1 MFNEIIH
8 QYSQYKN
15 KELAWLINDYELTYE
30 NNLKNNRG
38 QLEKYNWIDR
48 QFTYKFNSHGFRS
61 EEFNNDNSIMFFG
74 CSNTVGIGL
83 PVEDTWA
90 YMVAQN
96 LNLKCFN
103 LGIGATGPDV
113 SFRLA
118 NHYIPQIKPNIV
130 VYAEPHPSRFALV
143 GVDDIYQFSTHGI
156 VSHNIISMKYNETK
170 KFDNFY
176 EQWILNEE
184 NIKLNSV
191 KHRLAIQALCQ
202 QYNIK
207 FAFAESYSELAPIDL
222 DFARDLM
229 HPGVESNKI
238 FAELILSRI
247 NQSN

>member
-8 QYSQYKN
+8 QYSKYKN
-15 KELAWLINDYELTYE
+15 KELDWLISDYEITYE
-30 NNLKNNRG
+30 NNLKNHRE
-38 QLEKYNWIDR
+38 QLEKYNWIDK

-61 EEFNNDNSIMFFG
+61 EEFSNDNSIMFFG

-90 YMVAQN
+90 YMVAQR

-103 LGIGATGPDV
+103 LGIGATGPDT

-130 VYAEPHPSRFALV
+130 IYAEPHPSRFTLV
-143 GVDDIYQFSTHGI
+143 GVDDIYQFTTHNI
-156 VSHNIISMKYNETK
+156 VSIKYGEIKEFN
-170 KFDNFY
+170 NFY
-176 EQWILNEE
+176 EQWIVNEE
-184 NIKLNSV
+184 NIKLNSI
-191 KHRLAIQALCQ
+191 KHKLSIQALCQ

-207 FAFAESYSELAPIDL
+207 FVFAESYSELPYDIDY
-222 DFARDLM
+222 ARDLM

>member
-1 MFNEIIH
+1 MFNEINH

-15 KELAWLINDYELTYE
+15 KELLWLINDYELTYE
-30 NNLKNNRG
+30 HNLKNNREE
-38 QLEKYNWIDR
+38 LEKYNWTNR

-61 EEFNNDNSIMFFG
+61 EEFSNDDSIMFFG
-74 CSNTVGIGL
+74 CSYTVGIGL
-83 PVEDTWA
+83 PLENTWA
-90 YMVAQN
+90 YLVAQN

-103 LGIGATGPDV
+103 LGIGATGPDT

-118 NHYIPQIKPNIV
+118 NHYIPQIKPKIV
-130 VYAEPHPSRFALV
+130 VYAEPHPSRFSLV
-143 GVDDIYQFSTHGI
+143 GVDDIYQFTTHNI
-156 VSHNIISMKYNETK
+156 VSIKYDDTTK
-170 KFDNFY
+170 FNSFY
-176 EQWILNEE
+176 EQWVLNDE
-184 NIKLNSV
+184 NIKLNSI
-191 KHRLAIQALCQ
+191 KHRLAIQAICQ

-207 FAFAESYSELAPIDL
+207 FAFAESYSELAPVDL